1 VNKIGLA
8 LRELYGAEEELGDEY
23 VKVGE
28 RLASEHEVYYGCKR
42 FAQQC
47 RLHVDALRP
56 FAARYREELPPSD
69 DSEVGETTTAA
80 LRHKLSELLGR
91 RPESGLLLLRS
102 LRQLYLQAQ
111 EVSFHWIVVGQIA
124 QATRDG
130 ELLAVVDRLHRETL
144 TQIKWLKAQVK
155 EASPQALVAGTP
167 VPAVRSE
174 GAGAP
179 S

>member
-1 VNKIGLA
+1 VNKIA
-8 LRELYGAEEELGDEY
+8 RAFRELYRAEEELADEY

-47 RLHVDALRP
+47 HLHAETLRGLS
-56 FAARYREELPPSD
+56 ARYEQQLPPSD
-69 DSEVGETTTAA
+69 DAQVGETTTAA

-111 EVSFHWIVVGQIA
+111 EVSFHWTVAGQIA

-130 ELLAVVDRLHRETL
+130 ELLIVVDRLHRETL
-144 TQIKWLKAQVK
+144 TQIKWLKSQVK
-155 EASPQALVAGTP
+155 EAAPQALVAGTP
-167 VPAVRSE
+167 V
-174 GAGAP
+174 
-179 S
+179 

>member
-1 VNKIGLA
+1 MNKIGRA
-8 LRELYGAEEELGDEY
+8 LRELYEAEEELADEY

-28 RLASEHEVYYGCKR
+28 RLAAEHEVWYGCKR

-47 RLHVDALRP
+47 HLHAETLRGH
-56 FAARYREELPPSD
+56 AARFEQDLPPAD
-69 DSEVGETTTAA
+69 DAEVGETTTAA

-111 EVSFHWIVVGQIA
+111 EVSFHWIVAGQIA
-124 QATRDG
+124 QAVRDG
-130 ELLAVVDRLHRETL
+130 ELLAAVDELHRETL

-155 EASPQALVAGTP
+155 IASPQALVAGTP
-167 VPAVRSE
+167 VQTSSSS
-174 GAGAP
+174 P

>member
-8 LRELYGAEEELGDEY
+8 LKELYRAEEDLADEY

-28 RLASEHEVYYGCKR
+28 RLAVEHEVYYACKR

-47 RLHVDALRP
+47 HLHAETLR
-56 FAARYREELPPSD
+56 AYADRYDEQLPPAD
-69 DSEVGETTTAA
+69 DAEVGETTTAA
-80 LRHKLSELLGR
+80 LRHKVAELLGR

-111 EVSFHWIVVGQIA
+111 EVSFHWIVAGQIA
-124 QATRDG
+124 QATRDPK
-130 ELLAVVDRLHRETL
+130 LLSVVDRLHRETL
-144 TQIKWLKAQVK
+144 TQIKWLKSQVK

-167 VPAVRSE
+167 V
-174 GAGAP
+174 
-179 S
+179 